1 MIASLI
7 GSLSPLLIAQG
18 LSEEQVG
25 KLIENELDADSA
37 PTELVQKVS
46 SDLLP
51 NSHSDL
57 PNPNS
62 DLTSQL

>member
-37 PTELVQKVS
+37 PTELVQKVT
-46 SDLLP
+46 
-51 NSHSDL
+51 
-57 PNPNS
+57 
-62 DLTSQL
+62 LTYSQTPF